1 MTQMKNESFRNANH
15 MITKGDTNI
24 ESKFSEPDQLI
35 EFKTTL
41 AALKLFI

>member
-1 MTQMKNESFRNANH
+1 MTQMKNESFRNTNP
-15 MITKGDTNI
+15 MITKGDSNI

-35 EFKTTL
+35 EFKTEL

>member
-1 MTQMKNESFRNANH
+1 MKNESFRNINP

-35 EFKTTL
+35 EFKTEL
-41 AALKLFI
+41 AALKLFV